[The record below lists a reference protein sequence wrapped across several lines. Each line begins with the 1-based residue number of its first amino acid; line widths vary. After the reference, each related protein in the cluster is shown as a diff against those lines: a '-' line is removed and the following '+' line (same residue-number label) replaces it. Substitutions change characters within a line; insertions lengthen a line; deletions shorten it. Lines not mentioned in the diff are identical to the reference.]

1 MSRGRYFSRRDVRMM
16 NSLNGELLSSI
27 IEQTVVIYRIDAE
40 STQENMYGESL
51 NKFYFDG
58 IEIQCLVENDPEST
72 VYEGFGPDVKKGTVF
87 KFHQKLCEIKDIYPQ
102 IGDIVA
108 WENAYFEIENVVEN
122 QFLGGQ
128 PEKNYSLL
136 CNAHI
141 SRNSK
146 INLRERNI

>member
-136 CNAHI
+136 CNAHL

>member
-136 CNAHI
+136 CNAHM
-141 SRNSK
+141 SKQSK
-146 INLRERNI
+146 INLTERNI

>member
-58 IEIQCLVENDPEST
+58 IEIQCLVENDL
-72 VYEGFGPDVKKGTVF
+72 KA
-87 KFHQKLCEIKDIYPQ
+87 CI
-102 IGDIVA
+102 
-108 WENAYFEIENVVEN
+108 
-122 QFLGGQ
+122 
-128 PEKNYSLL
+128 
-136 CNAHI
+136 
-141 SRNSK
+141 
-146 INLRERNI
+146 

>member
-1 MSRGRYFSRRDVRMM
+1 MM

-72 VYEGFGPDVKKGTVF
+72 LYEGFGADVKKGTLF

-136 CNAHI
+136 CNAHL
-141 SRNSK
+141 SRQ
-146 INLRERNI
+146 

>member
-51 NKFYFDG
+51 NKFYYDG

-72 VYEGFGPDVKKGTVF
+72 IYEGFGPDVKKGTVF

-136 CNAHI
+136 CNAHL